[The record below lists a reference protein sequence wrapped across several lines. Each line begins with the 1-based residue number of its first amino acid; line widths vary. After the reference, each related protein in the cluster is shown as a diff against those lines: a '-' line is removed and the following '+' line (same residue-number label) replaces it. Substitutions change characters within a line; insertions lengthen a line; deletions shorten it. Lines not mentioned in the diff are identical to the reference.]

1 MQSPI
6 NSCSTPD
13 YTMGYGEEYL
23 RFSSKVRVEEAIAL
37 LQPRLEPGNRV
48 LDLGCGMGH
57 ISLALARSVAPGK
70 VCGIDMEPTQVEL
83 CRELVAEL
91 GVANVVFEVADAAR
105 LPFDD
110 GYFDAVNCCDI
121 LAYIPDTY
129 AVLAE
134 VKRVLKP
141 GGIVHCREMIIETSY
156 VYPSNKVLD
165 RGWGMFSDLL
175 LWDDGHPQLGKGIH
189 VSLEESGFTDVD
201 VSPTYEIYAGH
212 EGVESFFNLVEG
224 WFIAPDLA
232 EAATSY
238 GAATQDEFARLATAM
253 AAWKDQPG
261 AYAAIAF
268 GRTVGVRP

>member
-23 RFSSKVRVEEAIAL
+23 RFSSEVRVEEAIAL
-37 LQPRLEPGNRV
+37 LKPRLEPGYRV
-48 LDLGCGMGH
+48 LDLGCGLGH
-57 ISLALARSVAPGK
+57 ISLALARAVAPGK
-70 VCGIDMEPTQVEL
+70 VYGIDMEPTQVEL
-83 CRELVAEL
+83 CRELAAEL
-91 GVANVVFEVADAAR
+91 DVANAAFKVADAAH

-110 GYFDAVNCCDI
+110 GSFDVVNCCDV
-121 LAYIPDTY
+121 LAYIPDTP

-134 VKRVLKP
+134 VRRVLKP
-141 GGIVHCREMIIETSY
+141 GGIVHCREMMVETCY

-165 RGWGMFSDLL
+165 RGWGMFSDTL
-175 LWDDGHPQLGKGIH
+175 LWDDGHPQLGKSIH
-189 VSLEESGFTDVD
+189 VCLKESGFTDVD
-201 VSPTYEIYAGH
+201 MSPVYEIYAGH

-224 WFIAPDLA
+224 WFTAPDMT

-238 GAATQDEFARLATAM
+238 GAATQDEFARLSKAM

-261 AYAAIAF
+261 AYAAIAY
-268 GRTVGVRP
+268 GRVVGVRP